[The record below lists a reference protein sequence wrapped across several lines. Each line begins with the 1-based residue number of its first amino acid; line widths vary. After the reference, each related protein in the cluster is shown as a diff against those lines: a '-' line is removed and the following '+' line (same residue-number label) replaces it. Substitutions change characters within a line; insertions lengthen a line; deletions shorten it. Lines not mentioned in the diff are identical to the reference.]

1 MKTVDLKI
9 LMPRTDSVDLVVH
22 PGRAVA
28 AQPGLAG
35 KLLSL
40 MLMPLWYPMKALM
53 CLFALVGVLLSATA
67 FIWFMAIPFVVL
79 GTVQVA
85 IQALGGPEF
94 SDSVMTA
101 LSLATFAVSV
111 GFMFL
116 GGYASPKITRWA
128 MRFIGAETDPNEKF
142 EWKSVMREKLEGPGN
157 SLAFN
162 SGYAAGV
169 TAEMKSI

>member
-28 AQPGLAG
+28 AQSGLAG

-40 MLMPLWYPMKALM
+40 VLMPLWYPMKALM

-101 LSLATFAVSV
+101 VSLATFAVSV

-116 GGYASPKITRWA
+116 GGYAAPKITHWS
-128 MRFIGAETDPNEKF
+128 MRLIGEDADPSVKF
-142 EWKSVMREKLEGPGN
+142 EWKSIFERKMEIGGDDY
-157 SLAFN
+157 AA
-162 SGYAAGV
+162 GYAAGMSSM
-169 TAEMKSI
+169 T